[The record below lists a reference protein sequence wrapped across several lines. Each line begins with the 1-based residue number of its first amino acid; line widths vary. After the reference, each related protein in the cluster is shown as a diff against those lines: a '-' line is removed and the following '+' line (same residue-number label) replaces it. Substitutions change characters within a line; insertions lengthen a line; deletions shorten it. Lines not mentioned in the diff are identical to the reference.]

1 MVSVE
6 KGRILI
12 YRLFD
17 VAQEIDLSMIDRLQ
31 REGSKR
37 LKFSKNHY
45 MKALEFANPP
55 ISFELAPFSRQF
67 FNAERSVS
75 VFARAY
81 DFGVI
86 SISFDLSIPEKTS
99 FEEIETAAAA
109 LDADGSIEEKA
120 RQYVASLVESLGEA
134 VKGPEI
140 KEGFVEDYMVF
151 YIERLSNGMTAREFL
166 DSYDPARL
174 LLYESRQISPFM
186 SRETLAHSFSY
197 YPDDLVIVHTDN
209 ALIIE
214 PSGAFDLPDILEFA
228 NAQIFELRFYDAVM
242 DRELAW
248 IYSELSRRRVSML
261 GLRRYEKLARKMTQ
275 TVLDVTEVTGRVNNS
290 LKVTEDVYYARIYRT
305 FMALL
310 RSRDWEVSI
319 NGKLQVVMNTY
330 KMIHDEIS
338 IKRGYAVEVGIFIL
352 ILIEMGLAM
361 YR

>member
-17 VAQEIDLSMIDRLQ
+17 VAQEIDLSMIDRFQ

-55 ISFELAPFSRQF
+55 ISFELAPFSRVF
-67 FNAERSVS
+67 FNGEASISVI
-75 VFARAY
+75 ARAY

-86 SISFDLSIPEKTS
+86 SISFDLAIPVHTS
-99 FEEIETAAAA
+99 FEAIEAAAAA
-109 LDADGSIEEKA
+109 LDADGSIEETAK
-120 RQYVASLVESLGEA
+120 QYLVQLVDSLGPA

-151 YIERLSNGMTAREFL
+151 YIERLSGGVTVEEFL
-166 DSYDPARL
+166 KSYDPARL
-174 LLYESRQISPFM
+174 LLYESRPLSPFM
-186 SRETLAHSFSY
+186 SRETLIHSFSY

-214 PSGAFDLPDILEFA
+214 PSGSFDLPDILEFA

-248 IYSELSRRRVSML
+248 IYAELSRRRVSVL
-261 GLRRYEKLARKMTQ
+261 SLKKYERLARKMIQ

-305 FMALL
+305 FMMLL

-330 KMIHDEIS
+330 KMLHDEIS

-352 ILIEMGLAM
+352 ILIEMGLAF